1 MNLVEIKKRLNGSE
15 LLPIIEVLLN
25 KNDILTDL
33 QYTPANNGGSHKYI
47 RRFANGTGEWK
58 GLNEGVTPTTSQTDL
73 KEESLAFYENVA
85 SFDVNALKLANASE
99 LRDQEVN
106 NKIEELG
113 DQIAASV
120 FYGSGIDKNPLGLK
134 FRDEFSAL
142 SSAQVIGADG
152 TGSYLSSAY
161 IITNDIANG
170 LFVAHAP
177 EGAAGIEV
185 DDMGVVSQGTTTKSR
200 VHDIYVTWN
209 GAIVVANHKNIAR
222 VANIQT
228 DSTSNYQTV
237 QLALIDALANI
248 KNPNPSTVIYVNK
261 DVQAIMDKGAFSQSN
276 MFWTPG
282 DFGGNV
288 VARFKGFAVKRCDA
302 IVTGETVVS

>member
-25 KNDILTDL
+25 KNDILSDL
-33 QYTPANNGGSHKYI
+33 QYTPANNGGSHKYL
-47 RRFANGTGEWK
+47 RRFANGVGSWK
-58 GLNEGVTPTTSQTDL
+58 GINEGVTPSTSQTDL
-73 KEESLAFYENVA
+73 LEESLAFYENVA
-85 SFDVNALKLANASE
+85 SFDVNALKLANAAE

-113 DQIAASV
+113 DQITSSV
-120 FYGSGIDKNPLGLK
+120 FYGSGIAKNPLGLIN
-134 FRDEFSAL
+134 RDEFSAL

-152 TGSYLSSAY
+152 TGAFLSSAY
-161 IITNDIANG
+161 VVTNDIANG
-170 LFVAHAP
+170 LFIAHAP

-185 DDMGVVSQGTTTKSR
+185 DDMGVVSQGTTSKSR

-209 GAIVVANHKNIAR
+209 GAVVVANHKNIAR

-228 DSTSNYQTV
+228 DSTSYQGV

-248 KNPNPSTVIYVNK
+248 KNPTPNTVIYVNK
-261 DVQAIMDKGAFSQSN
+261 DVQAMMDKGAFTQAN
-276 MFWTPG
+276 LFWTPG
-282 DFGGNV
+282 DFGGNI
-288 VARFKGFAVKRCDA
+288 VARFKGFNVKRCDS
-302 IVTGETVVS
+302 IVTGETVVA